1 MKFVISGAEF
11 WFGSV
16 KVHRSVRGLTTQKMP
31 GISYLVFVIA
41 AIIESYAESASAR
54 ISSSVRS

>member
-1 MKFVISGAEF
+1 
-11 WFGSV
+11 V

-41 AIIESYAESASAR
+41 AMIESYAESASAR
-54 ISSSVRS
+54 ISSSVL